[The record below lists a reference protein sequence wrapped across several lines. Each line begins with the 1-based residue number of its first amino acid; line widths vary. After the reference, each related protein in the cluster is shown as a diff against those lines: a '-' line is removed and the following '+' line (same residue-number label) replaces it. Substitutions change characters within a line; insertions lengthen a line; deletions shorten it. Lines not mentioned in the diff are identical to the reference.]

1 MELFILII
9 GLVIGC
15 LLCYFVLKPKLKTV
29 NNYNENIR
37 IENNDLLTRKS
48 ELEKEINKLISE
60 RNCLSTAIAVYSTQ
74 KQEIANSIQELR
86 HQAYEDNEIIY
97 QQGFELMQEKLSH
110 AAEEE
115 ALKFQNAQEYA
126 TQEYLTILAEMS
138 QETAE
143 ALASKSVELAAINEQ
158 LNTMRAQA
166 DAAIAAAR
174 REEEKALA
182 IDKYKI
188 LISDLDL
195 LEINRLREIA
205 PYFRNPRAIY
215 KIIWESYYRNLTTDM
230 INRVIGSGIHTG
242 IYKLTNLKNQKTYI
256 GQAINISDRWK
267 EHIKCGL
274 GIDTPSNILYS
285 AMIAEGVE
293 NFTFEIVEK
302 CPREELNAKEAYW
315 INFYQ
320 SNIYGYNMTKG
331 NK

>member
-1 MELFILII
+1 
-9 GLVIGC
+9 
-15 LLCYFVLKPKLKTV
+15 
-29 NNYNENIR
+29 
-37 IENNDLLTRKS
+37 
-48 ELEKEINKLISE
+48 
-60 RNCLSTAIAVYSTQ
+60 
-74 KQEIANSIQELR
+74 
-86 HQAYEDNEIIY
+86 
-97 QQGFELMQEKLSH
+97 
-110 AAEEE
+110 
-115 ALKFQNAQEYA
+115 
-126 TQEYLTILAEMS
+126 
-138 QETAE
+138 
-143 ALASKSVELAAINEQ
+143 
-158 LNTMRAQA
+158 MRAQA

-256 GQAINISDRWK
+256 GQATNISDRWK

-285 AMIAEGVE
+285 AMLAEGVE

-302 CPREELNAKEAYW
+302 CPREELNEKEAYW